1 MELPLN
7 GMDHA
12 LLVTHSLTSAAF
24 FWAVVL
30 AARAANPVQPA
41 APLGG
46 TSLLPHARGFYRRLV
61 VTSLVTAALLYL
73 GMRVYLTALPDA
85 SSANTALGALGMLAS
100 QTLILASLTLLLL
113 TALARRRSAGGATEP
128 SPAAL
133 ALQRTGMRAFVAAAF
148 VAVALFAVALVT
160 IASSPDGT
168 WAFLTVRLLFT
179 IALLAGGAW
188 VLLAHGRAL
197 AAVDARPS

>member
-1 MELPLN
+1 MDLPLN

-30 AARAANPVQPA
+30 AARAANLAAPV

-46 TSLLPHARGFYRRLV
+46 TSLMPRAAGFYRHLAGS
-61 VTSLVTAALLYL
+61 SLVTAALLYL
-73 GMRVYLTALPDA
+73 GMRAYMTALPDS

-113 TALARRRSAGGATEP
+113 TALARRRATGGATGP
-128 SPAAL
+128 TPTAL
-133 ALQRTGMRAFVAAAF
+133 ALQRSGLRALVVAAV
-148 VAVALFAVALVT
+148 VAVALFAAALLSIT
-160 IASSPDGT
+160 ANPDGT
-168 WAFLTVRLLFT
+168 LAFLPVRLVFT
-179 IALLAGGAW
+179 IALLVGGAW
-188 VLLAHGRAL
+188 LLRAHGRAL
-197 AAVDARPS
+197 AGRGAG